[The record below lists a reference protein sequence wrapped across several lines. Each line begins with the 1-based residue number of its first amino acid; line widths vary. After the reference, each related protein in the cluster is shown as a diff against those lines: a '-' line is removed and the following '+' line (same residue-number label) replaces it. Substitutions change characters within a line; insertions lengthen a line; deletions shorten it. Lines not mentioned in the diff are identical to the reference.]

1 MVVMIAV
8 TVIMLALLVLECP
21 QRPRQRAAADDR
33 DRAMAVGVV
42 SCSGAPCQQSPLT
55 PCWLNKGNRG
65 KPGRNMRPTCKR
77 WMITR
82 GRSGALKLKRTTKK
96 KLKRKKRAVTTM
108 ATADV
113 ARAKKGGVM
122 KLKRKKRAVTTM
134 ATADVARAKKGG
146 VMARAQQPNVA
157 CRGSI
162 VQCDPH

>member
-1 MVVMIAV
+1 MTEWSGAV
-8 TVIMLALLVLECP
+8 T
-21 QRPRQRAAADDR
+21 
-33 DRAMAVGVV
+33 
-42 SCSGAPCQQSPLT
+42 
-55 PCWLNKGNRG
+55 N
-65 KPGRNMRPTCKR
+65 
-77 WMITR
+77 
-82 GRSGALKLKRTTKK
+82 